1 MKKHLKLTALAAATV
16 LALGACS
23 SGQDNGSSQQA
34 PAPAVAPAVSPV
46 LSAKTVAEAGLNQPL
61 TPAQINVVLT
71 QEGNPVITPD
81 GKNIAVTVG
90 LSNHGQVALI
100 SKGKY
105 PVHFGAQRLGANGKA
120 DMDLSRAMI
129 PLIDPG
135 SSAQVTIMLPVDKML
150 NHSAELLPVQEQ
162 VAWFDAWGTKPVVVG
177 PFSECTGSMAGKI
190 CGPDGKPLATQ
201 PAK

>member
-1 MKKHLKLTALAAATV
+1 MKKHLKLTTLAAATA

-34 PAPAVAPAVSPV
+34 TSQAAAPAASLAP
-46 LSAKTVAEAGLNQPL
+46 SAKTAAEAGLNQPL
-61 TPAQINVVLT
+61 TPAQVNVVLT
-71 QEGNPVITPD
+71 QKGDAVITPD
-81 GKNIAVTVG
+81 GKSIAVTVD
-90 LSNHGQVALI
+90 LSNNGQVSLI
-100 SKGKY
+100 SEGKY
-105 PVHFGAQRLGANGKA
+105 PVHFGAQRLGPNGKA

-129 PLIDPG
+129 PVIDPG
-135 SSAQVTIMLPVDKML
+135 SSAQVTIMLPVDRML

-190 CGPDGKPLATQ
+190 CGADGKPVPTQ